1 MGDGSSPSEP
11 NARKYCEVIQIG
23 IEEDTAEVTLF
34 YTPERGLNSGFQYD
48 DFR

>member
-1 MGDGSSPSEP
+1 MSNGFNPPDP

-34 YTPERGLNSGFQYD
+34 YTPERGLNSGFLYD
-48 DFR
+48 NLR